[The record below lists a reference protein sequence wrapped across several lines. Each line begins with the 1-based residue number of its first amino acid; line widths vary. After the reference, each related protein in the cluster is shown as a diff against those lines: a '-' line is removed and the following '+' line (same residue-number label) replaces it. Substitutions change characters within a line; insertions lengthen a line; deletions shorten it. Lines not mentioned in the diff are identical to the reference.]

1 MNFINKELTVTP
13 SKIISDKELLKLV
26 TATVT
31 AVEPDVTVSERKTTL
46 RKGKL
51 Y

>member
-31 AVEPDVTVSERKTTL
+31 AVEPDVTVSEKENHVEKR
-46 RKGKL
+46 
-51 Y
+51 